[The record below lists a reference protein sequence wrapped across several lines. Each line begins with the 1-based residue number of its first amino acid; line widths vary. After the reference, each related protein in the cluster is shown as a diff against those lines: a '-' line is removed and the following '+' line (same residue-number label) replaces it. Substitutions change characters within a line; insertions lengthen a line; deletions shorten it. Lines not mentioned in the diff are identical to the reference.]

1 ETAAPAEKKEEAPVF
16 VQDPAPKTDVK
27 VETAPKTETTKM
39 VDGKKTYTVQPS
51 DTLSGISVK
60 VYNTSRHYQKIYEAN
75 KDVIDDPNT
84 LQVGLKLTMPDLPA
98 KPAATP
104 NGGTAGAVPTT
115 NPAPVV

>member
-39 VDGKKTYTVQPS
+39 VDGKKIYTVQPK
-51 DTLSGISVK
+51 DTLSEISVK

-75 KDVIDDPNT
+75 KDVIDDPNM
-84 LQVGLKLTMPDLPA
+84 LQVGAKLVMPDLPA
-98 KPAATP
+98 KAAAP
-104 NGGTAGAVPTT
+104 NGAGAGAVATT
-115 NPAPVV
+115 NPPAPA